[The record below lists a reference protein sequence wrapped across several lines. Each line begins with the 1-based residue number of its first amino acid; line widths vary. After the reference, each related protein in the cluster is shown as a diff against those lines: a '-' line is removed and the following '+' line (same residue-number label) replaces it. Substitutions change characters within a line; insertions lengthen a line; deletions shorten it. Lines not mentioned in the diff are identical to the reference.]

1 MITGYTTASGM
12 KTAVID
18 PRLSPHMVI
27 YDSGFAAST
36 PEKLWLSTGM
46 QALDHAIELLY
57 NTSSEVPCKQ
67 LALQAVSGLGAGLP
81 KSKADRK
88 DEQITLQL
96 FLAAYASLGFM
107 GTNIASTLGLSH
119 ALGYALGSPYGI
131 PHAITF
137 CLTLGHVVKL
147 KSQKPENASQIA
159 RALPFM
165 EEGRSGNEK
174 DDTRKVAD
182 NILKLV
188 NDLGL
193 KTNLTDLRVG
203 KDEVPTI
210 VREQTYQSVLTE
222 RKNALGSNL
231 LENLSHMVKE
241 RKPYEH

>member
-1 MITGYTTASGM
+1 
-12 KTAVID
+12 V
-18 PRLSPHMVI
+18 VI

-46 QALDHAIELLY
+46 QALDDAIELLY
-57 NTSSEVPCKQ
+57 NNTSSEVPCKQ
-67 LALQAVSGLGAGLP
+67 LALQAVSGLCAGLP
-81 KSKADRK
+81 KSKSDRK
-88 DEQITLQL
+88 DEQINLQL

-107 GTNIASTLGLSH
+107 GTNIASALGLSH
-119 ALGYALGSPYGI
+119 ALGYALGSPYCI
-131 PHAITF
+131 PHAITS

-147 KSQKPENASQIA
+147 KSRKPENASQIA

-203 KDEVPTI
+203 KDQVPTI
-210 VREQTYQSVLTE
+210 VR
-222 RKNALGSNL
+222 NATT
-231 LENLSHMVKE
+231 LESGPIFEAVSEVVEGLYSWLSSQEMPLSK
-241 RKPYEH
+241 